1 MESGSGCY
9 LDRNRLSR
17 FCRGGYDIDGAAF
30 RACDQDTVST
40 FRHRFIRRSSLFRQI
55 QRIVTAEDFQDLV
68 GNVPVS
74 FLSRMN
80 GLGIFHIEIC
90 EVIAEDEVHSRTRK
104 AIQLDIR
111 DVRKTII
118 EVPVGRHALQIG
130 ILEIN
135 KAVHELAHLD
145 KANVGQLQ
153 IGKRVI
159 CANDHQSAVLVEIVD
174 LIDDL
179 LVIAEHIRR
188 CGDERGRING
198 QRLRQDTELL
208 CPFHCLQQDRRQVT
222 AVIEDFLGTTEQCIN
237 GDSLRFLIQ
246 HLLQLI
252 RSNIQNRM
260 RHVIGTD
267 LQCYELGVGHIIIK
281 HVAQVFQL
289 SLRHAG
295 VAALIEDLAVSFII
309 RIFCHLGIVCR
320 IHETEDLLS
329 ADAAA
334 CQVVVIGIDLV
345 VALDSQRFPN
355 QCRIGCRHNLMHAK
369 RTFPIHIG
377 IADGVVDDLRIPLC
391 IIPE

>member
-1 MESGSGCY
+1 
-9 LDRNRLSR
+9 
-17 FCRGGYDIDGAAF
+17 
-30 RACDQDTVST
+30 
-40 FRHRFIRRSSLFRQI
+40 
-55 QRIVTAEDFQDLV
+55 
-68 GNVPVS
+68 
-74 FLSRMN
+74 
-80 GLGIFHIEIC
+80 
-90 EVIAEDEVHSRTRK
+90 
-104 AIQLDIR
+104 
-111 DVRKTII
+111 
-118 EVPVGRHALQIG
+118 
-130 ILEIN
+130 
-135 KAVHELAHLD
+135 
-145 KANVGQLQ
+145 
-153 IGKRVI
+153 
-159 CANDHQSAVLVEIVD
+159 
-174 LIDDL
+174 
-179 LVIAEHIRR
+179 
-188 CGDERGRING
+188 
-198 QRLRQDTELL
+198 
-208 CPFHCLQQDRRQVT
+208 
-222 AVIEDFLGTTEQCIN
+222 
-237 GDSLRFLIQ
+237 
-246 HLLQLI
+246 
-252 RSNIQNRM
+252 M
-260 RHVIGTD
+260 RHVIGAD